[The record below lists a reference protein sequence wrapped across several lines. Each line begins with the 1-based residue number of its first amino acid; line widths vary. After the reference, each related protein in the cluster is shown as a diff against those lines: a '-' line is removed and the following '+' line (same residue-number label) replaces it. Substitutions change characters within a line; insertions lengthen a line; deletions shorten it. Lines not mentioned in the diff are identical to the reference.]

1 MSWNWE
7 QITALSTVIGVV
19 GGLISVYFLVLEVRR
34 NAQAIEGATVQ
45 SLMSFEKDVFTILAN
60 NAGLFLRGCGDISQ
74 LSAEDRFKFDK
85 LVTAQMSLF
94 YSAFVQFEQ
103 KLIDEEV
110 WEAYLNALKRNM
122 RTPGFLLSWKATEVT
137 YPESFRRM
145 IDRGMISPTA
155 S

>member
-7 QITALSTVIGVV
+7 QITALSTVTGVV

-45 SLMSFEKDVFTILAN
+45 SLMNFEKDIFTMLAN
-60 NAGLFLRGCGDISQ
+60 NAGLFLRGCEDISR
-74 LSAEDRFKFDK
+74 LSAEERFKFNK

-110 WEAYLNALKRNM
+110 WEAYLNALKRNL
-122 RTPGFLLSWKATEVT
+122 RTPGFLLSWKTTEVT

-145 IDRGMISPTA
+145 IDRGLE
-155 S
+155 